1 MDTQVAEYLTGERGR
16 AAASRRAGS
25 AAALPSMASLADLA
39 PLLASVAPDLVRG
52 LASRVSARLLR
63 ELYAP

>member
-1 MDTQVAEYLTGERGR
+1 MAEYLTGGRGR
-16 AAASRRAGS
+16 AGAGGRAEPTAAPPSL
-25 AAALPSMASLADLA
+25 AALPDLA